1 MAESHN
7 NLVDMLGSIEP
18 GLMDF
23 PISSLDQQALLQ
35 LLSPFLTA
43 SGAGVGNAAEGN
55 VAAPKEI
62 DLDMLSKLTFGVE
75 ELSAAA
81 AAGTTSSNS
90 NNDADTKNK
99 SIVSP
104 LFQTGLKGS
113 LRATGFRL

>member
-7 NLVDMLGSIEP
+7 NLVDMLGSIAP

-62 DLDMLSKLTFGVE
+62 DLDMLSKLTFGAGGE
-75 ELSAAA
+75 ALA
-81 AAGTTSSNS
+81 AAGGTVPP
-90 NNDADTKNK
+90 DATDDM
-99 SIVSP
+99 
-104 LFQTGLKGS
+104 LFALVDIAAGEEITEDYG
-113 LRATGFRL
+113 